1 MYFARTLLL
10 PVLLISALVD
20 VASAQHK
27 YIFPQFPF
35 GGGWESTLMVQAS
48 DTPTTCTFSATRP
61 LTMRDPSGNDLSGSY
76 RGSDP
81 SRPLWS
87 IPLTFGMNG
96 WTILKTVTPQSM
108 LVSSGMAVLDCSEEL
123 SANTLFSLEAGGSL
137 VAEAVVEPAEEIVA
151 GGYGAQFLA
160 DHRDGARFGMA
171 VANPS
176 AYQGIDVSVRVAG
189 LDGQQIANTTV
200 NVPPNTAEA
209 FFVDELVTIPTGH
222 TGQVLI
228 TPTASVYVVGLR
240 FFRTG
245 VFTTIPATVFQQP
258 EPAAEGLNTRL
269 TDPNGQ
275 WTAVATAKITEGSLL
290 WTFDFFIDITNRTF
304 GEGDYSVNT
313 LFVDADG
320 FLVGGERLYGDVPG
334 TRGGVGVNTTK
345 RLYGRM
351 SIVAE
356 RAATVAG
363 ILLEVER
370 L

>member
-48 DTPTTCTFSATRP
+48 DTPTTCTFSSTRP
-61 LTMRDPSGNDLSGSY
+61 LTMRDPSGNVLSGTPIPLAFGMRS
-76 RGSDP
+76 GS
-81 SRPLWS
+81 S
-87 IPLTFGMNG
+87 ITLTFGMNG
-96 WTILKTVTPQSM
+96 WTILKTAIPQDSE
-108 LVSSGMAVLDCSEEL
+108 VSSGMAVLDCSEEV
-123 SANTLFSLEAGGSL
+123 SANTLFSLEVGGSL
-137 VAEAVVEPAEEIVA
+137 VAEAVVESAEEIVA
-151 GGYGAQFLA
+151 GGFGGQFLA

-176 AYQGIDVSVRVAG
+176 TYQGIDVSVRVAG

-200 NVPPNTAEA
+200 NVPPNTAQA
-209 FFVDELVTIPTGH
+209 FFVDEIVTIPTGH

-228 TPTASVYVVGLR
+228 TPTASVYAVGLR
-240 FFRTG
+240 FSG
-245 VFTTIPATVFQQP
+245 QVFTTVPATVFQP

-275 WTAVATAKITEGSLL
+275 WTVVATAKITEGTYL
-290 WTFDFFIDITNRTF
+290 WTFDFVVDITNRTY
-304 GEGDYSVNT
+304 GEGNYSVDV

-370 L
+370 R